1 MNKIFIDTET
11 TGLPIMIGYNR
22 YHPYYQLEYYEQSRM
37 IELGYMVYDS
47 NNNKIKEFNKIIK
60 PNNFEITN
68 SHIHGI
74 TNEQAINEGINIID
88 ALKELEQ
95 DLKYADTL
103 IAHNINFDINIIL
116 SEASRGK
123 CSKLVECLHKKVKKC
138 TFKLAQT
145 IYNKNFKLVKLY
157 SHLFNKEIVQEHR
170 ALSDV
175 KILVDCYYE
184 LVIKEQSIILSNLN
198 NISNI
203 NNTSNTNNQ
212 NDISNT
218 NNQND
223 ISNPNNQNDISN
235 PNNTS
240 NI

>member
-47 NNNKIKEFNKIIK
+47 NNNKIKEFNKIIR
-60 PNNFEITN
+60 PCNFEITN

-95 DLKYADTL
+95 DLKYTDTL

-123 CSKLVECLHKKVKKC
+123 CSKLVEYLHKKVKKC
-138 TFKLAQT
+138 TFKLAQN
-145 IYNKNFKLVKLY
+145 IYKKNFKLVNLY

-184 LVIKEQSIILSNLN
+184 LEIKEQSIILSNL
-198 NISNI
+198 SNI
-203 NNTSNTNNQ
+203 NNTSNTNNI
-212 NDISNT
+212 NNTSNT
-218 NNQND
+218 NNL
-223 ISNPNNQNDISN
+223 
-235 PNNTS
+235 NNTS
-240 NI
+240 NTNNTY

>member
-22 YHPYYQLEYYEQSRM
+22 YHPYYQLEYYDKSRM
-37 IELGYMVYDS
+37 IELGYIVYDS
-47 NNNKIKEFNKIIK
+47 DNNKIKEFNKLIK

-68 SHIHGI
+68 TEIHGI
-74 TNEQAINEGINIID
+74 TNDQAINEGISIVD

-95 DLKYADTL
+95 DLKYADTI

-116 SEASRGK
+116 SEASRAK
-123 CSKLVECLHKKVKKC
+123 CTKLVESLHKKVKKC
-138 TFKLAQT
+138 TFKLAQS
-145 IYNKNFKLVKLY
+145 IYKKNFKLVNLY
-157 SHLFNKEIVQEHR
+157 SHLFNKEIVQDHR

-184 LVIKEQSIILSNLN
+184 LLTKEELT
-198 NISNI
+198 NIS
-203 NNTSNTNNQ
+203 SNTNDISSNT
-212 NDISNT
+212 NDISN
-218 NNQND
+218 NKND
-223 ISNPNNQNDISN
+223 
-235 PNNTS
+235 TS